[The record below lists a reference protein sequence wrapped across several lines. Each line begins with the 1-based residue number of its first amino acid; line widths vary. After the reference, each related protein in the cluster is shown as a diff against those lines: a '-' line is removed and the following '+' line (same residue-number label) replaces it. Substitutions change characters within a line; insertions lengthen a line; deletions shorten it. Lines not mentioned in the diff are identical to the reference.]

1 MVPKTLI
8 NTSVSYIYFKELKL
22 MNSILILSILLSTPL
37 KIQNGLNEMNANNL
51 GKQDSQRI

>member
-22 MNSILILSILLSTPL
+22 MNSILILTILSSTPL